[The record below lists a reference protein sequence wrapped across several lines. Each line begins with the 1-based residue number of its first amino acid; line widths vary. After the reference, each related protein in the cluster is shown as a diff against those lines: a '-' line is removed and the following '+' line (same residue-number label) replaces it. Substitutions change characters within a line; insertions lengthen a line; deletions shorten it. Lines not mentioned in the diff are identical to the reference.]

1 MVVEILL
8 IVALFLWFL
17 SLVPVPGVSTYAW
30 ASGWL
35 AWIVCLL
42 LTVFLFVPGLR

>member
-8 IVALFLWFL
+8 IVALFMWFL
-17 SLVPVPGVSTYAW
+17 ALLPVPQATQYSW
-30 ASGWL
+30 ATGWL

-42 LTVFLFVPGLR
+42 LAVFLFVPGLR

>member
-1 MVVEILL
+1 MIIEILL
-8 IVALFLWFL
+8 VVDLFLWFL
-17 SLVPVPGVSTYAW
+17 ALLPVAQPYGW

-35 AWIVCLL
+35 AWIAALL